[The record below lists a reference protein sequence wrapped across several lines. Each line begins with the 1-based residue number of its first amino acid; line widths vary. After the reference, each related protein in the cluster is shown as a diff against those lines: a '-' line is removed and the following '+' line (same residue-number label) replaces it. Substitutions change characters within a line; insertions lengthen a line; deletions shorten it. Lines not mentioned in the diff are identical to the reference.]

1 MKQLVVAPYVHA
13 HGVTQMQRA
22 TITSQIRDGIDAQ
35 QCCALRR
42 KEPLVH
48 VAEVIVRVD
57 GCDVDGDVTNGM
69 RAVDDGDDV
78 VGAKETRELSN
89 GQDNRGVSGNVADD
103 AASDV
108 ERRCIGL
115 EEGSQRFDK
124 RGVALKRPLCSEK
137 G

>member
-1 MKQLVVAPYVHA
+1 M
-13 HGVTQMQRA
+13 
-22 TITSQIRDGIDAQ
+22 
-35 QCCALRR
+35 
-42 KEPLVH
+42 H

-89 GQDNRGVSGNVADD
+89 GQDNRGVSGNVAND

-108 ERRCIGL
+108 ERRCISL

-124 RGVALKRPLCSEK
+124 RGVALKRPLCSK
-137 G
+137 KIS